1 VEVPLRETRPVLRLG
16 LGLVTPPHILRTL
29 SSRAASEVDDAGGP
43 TAFIGGVGREA
54 PALGEIHPSTRAGL
68 LISLDEVAEAE
79 ALETEWREA
88 EELASIVDGEL
99 TDLPGFD
106 GFRRRVLGEED

>member
-1 VEVPLRETRPVLRLG
+1 
-16 LGLVTPPHILRTL
+16 
-29 SSRAASEVDDAGGP
+29 VDDAGGP
-43 TAFIGGVGREA
+43 RGFIGELVRRS

-79 ALETEWREA
+79 ALEAEWRES
-88 EELASIVDGEL
+88 EELASIMDGEL

-106 GFRRRVLGEED
+106 AFRKRVLREED